1 MAVGVLIGESTD
13 HVDVPDGTEHEL
25 LLVRK
30 GRRSGVQMI
39 IAVHSTVLGP
49 ALGGCRIWHYPTLQ
63 AAIDDARRLSGAM
76 TLKAAAAGLSLGG
89 GKSVIRLPDG
99 PEPVGDERN
108 AMLADFAEAL
118 NMLGGMYITAE
129 DVGSSAED
137 MAVLSALSDHVV
149 GSPNG
154 LGGSGDPGDF
164 TAAGVQAAMRSCVA
178 RLFGAPSLAG
188 RTVAIVGVG
197 HVGGPLARRLAAEGA
212 SLLLSDIDPARSTL
226 AAELDAEWLEPADAL
241 RAEVDVLAPCA
252 LGGVLDHA
260 LAVELRCAIVCG
272 SANNQ
277 LASDEVAD
285 TLDARGILYAPDFI
299 VNSGGLINV
308 SLELTGY
315 DRELAMGRVGQI
327 EPLMDEILRHAGQS
341 SITPLAA
348 AVELAQA
355 RLDGA
360 AAVTPKAMRV

>member
-1 MAVGVLIGESTD
+1 MAVPVLIGDST
-13 HVDVPDGTEHEL
+13 VRLEVPDGSEHEL

-30 GRRSGVQMI
+30 GRRSGVQMV

-76 TLKAAAAGLSLGG
+76 TLKAAAAGLALGG

-99 PEPVGDERN
+99 PEPTAAERG
-108 AMLADFAEAL
+108 ALLADFAEAL
-118 NMLGGMYITAE
+118 NMLDGIYITAE

-137 MAVLSALSDHVV
+137 MAVLSTFSDHVV
-149 GSPNG
+149 GSPAVR
-154 LGGSGDPGDF
+154 GGSGDPGDF
-164 TAAGVQAAMRSCVA
+164 TAAGVQAAMRACVA
-178 RLFGAPSLAG
+178 HAFGSPSLAS

-212 SLLLSDIDPARSTL
+212 SLVLSDIDPARSAL
-226 AAELDAEWLEPADAL
+226 AATLGAEWLEPADAL

-277 LASDEVAD
+277 LASDEVAE
-285 TLDARGILYAPDFI
+285 TLADRGILYAPDFI

-315 DRELAMGRVGQI
+315 DRDLAMDRVEQI
-327 EPLMDEILRHAGQS
+327 EPVMGEILRHAERA
-341 SITPLAA
+341 SISPLAA
-348 AVELAQA
+348 AVEVAQA

-360 AAVTPKAMRV
+360 ALGP